1 MWPFKK
7 KQNQREKNLNKNK
20 KVLPINPISI
30 IPGTHPGQLIG
41 FNSKID
47 EVPQTAAD
55 IKQPTKPKVTSE
67 HEVAEETE
75 KKWKLKI

>member
-1 MWPFKK
+1 
-7 KQNQREKNLNKNK
+7 
-20 KVLPINPISI
+20 
-30 IPGTHPGQLIG
+30 
-41 FNSKID
+41 
-47 EVPQTAAD
+47 VPQTAAD